1 MNRKID
7 NLGRISIPKEMRD
20 KIGLANGDEVKL
32 ESSGDKIILSNPNN
46 FDLEEYIMQQI
57 EISKD
62 NSGAFN
68 AYNDILFKLKRL

>member
-20 KIGLANGDEVKL
+20 KIGLSNGDEVKL
-32 ESSGDKIILSNPNN
+32 ESSGDKIILSNPKN
-46 FDLEEYIMQQI
+46 FDLEAYLMEQI
-57 EISKD
+57 EINKD
-62 NSGAFN
+62 DASAFN